1 MRLRFVEDGLAASLE
16 DRTRAKPDP
25 KLDEHQTAYLVALA
39 CSEPPDGRERWT
51 LELLSQRLAA
61 DGIIE
66 SIAPET
72 VRLTLKKTD

>member
-1 MRLRFVEDGLAASLE
+1 MGASLK
-16 DRTRAKPDP
+16 DRAHPKPEP

-39 CSEPPDGRERWT
+39 CSEPPAGRGRWT
-51 LELLSQRLAA
+51 LELLSQRLVA
-61 DGIIE
+61 DRIID